1 MEPRGQAPGTFLDV
15 RGASLDSSRQS
26 REVDLRTSSHPL
38 PCGRPFDPPALSGA
52 PLPCRGISG
61 RRRPS
66 GHRRR
71 CGSFLRMRVGSP
83 SEMVEVP
90 HRSDGPVRFARAV
103 PTLTAGPDYGQDSA
117 GCLGWRPCVRN
128 TGRWTFGMKP
138 LQREGG
144 ASRHRQLG
152 TAGGGEGD
160 PAARHPPRLTT
171 TRESSCLLLLG
182 GTATVNKIRF
192 APSPVSRKPQAK
204 RPVRPLQRVSVYGVR
219 SS

>member
-1 MEPRGQAPGTFLDV
+1 MKPHGQAPGTFLDA
-15 RGASLDSSRQS
+15 RGAPLNSSRQS

-38 PCGRPFDPPALSGA
+38 LCGRPSGRRGRSGPPVLFEALPPCGRPFDHPRSFDPPVLSGA

-66 GHRRR
+66 GRRRR

-117 GCLGWRPCVRN
+117 GCLGWHPCVRN
-128 TGRWTFGMKP
+128 TGRWTIGMKP
-138 LQREGG
+138 LG
-144 ASRHRQLG
+144 
-152 TAGGGEGD
+152 
-160 PAARHPPRLTT
+160 
-171 TRESSCLLLLG
+171 ESSCLLLLG